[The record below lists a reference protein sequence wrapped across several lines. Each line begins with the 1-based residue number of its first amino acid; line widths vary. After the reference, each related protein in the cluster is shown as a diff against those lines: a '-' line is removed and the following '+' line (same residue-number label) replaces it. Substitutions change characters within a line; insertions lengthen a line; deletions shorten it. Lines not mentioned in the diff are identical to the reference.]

1 MPAISVVIPT
11 YNRAAFLPAAVASAL
26 AQTTAIPPGA
36 AMDHQPVDSPTL
48 AANDIEVIVVDDGS
62 TDDTAACLAG
72 WANDPR
78 VRYVWQANQGRS
90 AARNHGGR
98 LARGQFLG
106 FLDSDDLYAPHALA
120 AHLATFVRRPN
131 LGLAIGGYAL
141 INDQGIHLGARL
153 PWQTGADLRPAA
165 WLFDCVAMPGSV
177 LLRRDWWDAVGEFDP
192 ACEIAEDWDFF
203 LRLAAA
209 GCPMDWTRQIVCH
222 YRQHPGSSIREI
234 HRMHDGVTALLTK
247 FFARP
252 DLPPDLATR
261 QGAARAWAEVT
272 LVKKALAAGQTAA
285 ADAALSAAVGY
296 DPVLLTTGRLGLLE
310 YLLTPETQPL
320 TAWAGRVRAWLQQ
333 NQPAGPSQKPAGSH
347 QKHDQASASPQP
359 GILCKPHFSRRELRQ
374 ALARV
379 YMGGFFAAA
388 AAGETALARRR
399 LWQGVNADPTW
410 LRNRGVWAF
419 LAGRFGRKSSTA
431 EDRSP

>member
-1 MPAISVVIPT
+1 MLRISVVIPT

-26 AQTTAIPPGA
+26 AQTTPARSTVAAPGPANQSLTADPPA
-36 AMDHQPVDSPTL
+36 L
-48 AANDIEVIVVDDGS
+48 AAEDIEVIVVDDGS

-78 VRYVWQANQGRS
+78 VRVVQQANQGRS
-90 AARNHGGR
+90 AARNHGAR
-98 LARGQFLG
+98 LARGEFLA
-106 FLDSDDLYAPHALA
+106 FLDSDDLYAPGALA
-120 AHLATFVRRPN
+120 AHLATFARRPD

-141 INDQGIHLGARL
+141 INDQGADLGARL
-153 PWQTGADLRPAA
+153 PWRSHADLRPAA

-177 LLRRDWWDAVGEFDP
+177 LLRRSWWETVGEFDP

-222 YRQHPGSSIREI
+222 YRQHAGSSIREI

-252 DLPPDLATR
+252 DLPPDLAAR
-261 QGAARAWAEVT
+261 QGAARAWAEVA
-272 LVKKALAAGQTAA
+272 LVKGALAAGQTAT
-285 ADAALSAAVGY
+285 ADAALIAAVGY
-296 DPVLLTTGRLGLLE
+296 DPTLLTAGRLALLE
-310 YLLTPETQPL
+310 YLLTPAGGEAQPL
-320 TAWAGRVRAWLQQ
+320 AAWAGRVRAWLQQ
-333 NQPAGPSQKPAGSH
+333 DGTAGPSQGPDGSH
-347 QKHDQASASPQP
+347 
-359 GILCKPHFSRRELRQ
+359 GPHFSRRELRQ

-379 YMGGFFAAA
+379 HMGRFFAAA
-388 AAGETALARRR
+388 AAGETDPARRH
-399 LWQGVNADPTW
+399 LWQGVTADPTW
-410 LRNRGVWAF
+410 LRNRGVLAF
-419 LAGRFGRKSSTA
+419 LAGRSRRGSSAA